1 MGKMILVTGGARSGK
16 STFAESLIKQDATA
30 CYLATSAVQSDD
42 VEMLDRIEKHQAQRP
57 KNWVTEERYRNIA
70 TFLKDNPNYDYYLLD
85 CATLLSLNYFY
96 SVMTD
101 KFGTD
106 YSAIDKEIASF
117 SEEEKNNME
126 KIIMTEWLSIVSA
139 VRDIPGDVIIV
150 TNEVGWGIVPE
161 NPFSRWFRDI
171 YGRVNQYLG
180 KKSDAVYLVVAGIPM
195 EIKK

>member
-1 MGKMILVTGGARSGK
+1 
-16 STFAESLIKQDATA
+16 
-30 CYLATSAVQSDD
+30 
-42 VEMLDRIEKHQAQRP
+42 
-57 KNWVTEERYRNIA
+57 
-70 TFLKDNPNYDYYLLD
+70 
-85 CATLLSLNYFY
+85 FY